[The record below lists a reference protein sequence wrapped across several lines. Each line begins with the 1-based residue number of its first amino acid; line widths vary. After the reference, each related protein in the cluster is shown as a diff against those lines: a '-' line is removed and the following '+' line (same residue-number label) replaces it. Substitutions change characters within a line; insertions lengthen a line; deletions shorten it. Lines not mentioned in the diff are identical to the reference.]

1 MGNYCL
7 RILYKI
13 KIKIKTI
20 HEILIYFGINFKIS
34 DKELKKIWL
43 QILKWF
49 IHAKFYLAKLNIP
62 TEKIK
67 IIILLIKS
75 YYNQKVNK

>member
-34 DKELKKIWL
+34 DKELKKI
-43 QILKWF
+43 
-49 IHAKFYLAKLNIP
+49 
-62 TEKIK
+62 
-67 IIILLIKS
+67 
-75 YYNQKVNK
+75 